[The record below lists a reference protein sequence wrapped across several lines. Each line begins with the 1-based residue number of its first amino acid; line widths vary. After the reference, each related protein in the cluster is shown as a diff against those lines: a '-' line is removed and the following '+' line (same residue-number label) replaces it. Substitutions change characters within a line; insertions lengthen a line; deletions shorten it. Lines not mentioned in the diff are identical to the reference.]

1 MQRSNKYETILEKSV
16 ENPEQAIGILTVVW
30 GTFYYI
36 LAGYIVLIRG
46 DEFDTALL
54 LGLALS
60 VSLVVTLSL
69 TNAIEER

>member
-1 MQRSNKYETILEKSV
+1 MKQYWKNLWRTLSK
-16 ENPEQAIGILTVVW
+16 PIGILTVVW

>member
-1 MQRSNKYETILEKSV
+1 MKQYWKNLRRTLSKPIS
-16 ENPEQAIGILTVVW
+16 ILTVVW